1 MDEKKVLDME
11 DLMIDYGEMTSFN
24 FDSLDYKQVQDLQ
37 RITDSEYANR
47 PYSFKYGKFDLV
59 DLFHSFI
66 SQKDS

>member
-24 FDSLDYKQVQDLQ
+24 FDSLDYKQMKDLQ
-37 RITDSEYANR
+37 RITDSEYANQ
-47 PYSFKYGKFDLV
+47 PCGFKYGKFDLV

-66 SQKDS
+66 TQKD